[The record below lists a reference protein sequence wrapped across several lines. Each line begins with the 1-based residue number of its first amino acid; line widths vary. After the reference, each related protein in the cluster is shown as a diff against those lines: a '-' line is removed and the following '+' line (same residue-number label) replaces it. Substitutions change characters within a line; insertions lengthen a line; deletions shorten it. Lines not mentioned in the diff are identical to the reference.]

1 MNPRKTLEQWAFF
14 LSYMGARLP
23 ALTEAQKTK
32 YRAAVRTVCVA
43 AGRSWLLLS
52 FSDLRFRRFRG
63 RCAICP

>member
-32 YRAAVRTVCVA
+32 YRAAVRTVC
-43 AGRSWLLLS
+43 GRRSKLASAFL
-52 FSDLRFRRFRG
+52 F
-63 RCAICP
+63 

>member
-32 YRAAVRTVCVA
+32 YRAVRTVCRLC
-43 AGRSWLLLS
+43 GRRSKLAFGWL
-52 FSDLRFRRFRG
+52 SDLM
-63 RCAICP
+63 I